1 MQFIDIPEQT
11 PSSEIDP
18 EILEI
23 FIEEVRDVLE
33 EIIAKLNIWKNNQAE
48 VNALNNLVRAFHT
61 LKGSGRLV
69 GATVIGELGWQFE
82 NVLRHIVDDKLS
94 STEELLSLLE
104 QVPVILPN
112 MLEQFQHD
120 QSPSDELITYL
131 TKINNLIAEEE
142 SAVVVKNELNL
153 DDLEIDN
160 LDLPDDNLLELD
172 DLDLPDDDDDDD
184 DVENIENLDILEL
197 PDDDLEDIENIDI
210 LELPDD
216 DDIAPLIETPSVN
229 DDPILFE
236 IFQKETR
243 EHLNNLKNILKNIE
257 DNLPTAIEPEVI
269 REFHT
274 IKGSSRNVNF
284 VTISEIAAPMEEYA
298 NDLLEYKVILSNDI
312 LVLFTQAVSFIE
324 DLFNGKT
331 IDAAEEKVLLNKVHE
346 LLEEL
351 QNEAN
356 KPEDDLPDADD
367 EFITLFLEEAD
378 EILENTQS
386 LLERWQDSPDDMQLM
401 KELQRELH
409 TLKGGARMVGI
420 VQMGDLSHHLE
431 SVLTRIVEGG
441 SETNSLLQNLIQ
453 DSVDALAAMV
463 ENLRARVPLE
473 IPKGLIQQINAA
485 INNEQI
491 EEETVTSNKKTTEQ
505 KKSNKSQEASE
516 EAEENIRVQASLI
529 SKLANMAG
537 ELSISRAHMEQY
549 QQMVKTNLVE
559 MDQTIIRL
567 RDQLRRLEI
576 ETEVQIFSNFASE
589 QDADNEEFDPLELDR
604 FSLMQQLSRSLM
616 ESVSDLMS
624 IQEIL
629 KRETRHSDNLL
640 IQQARLGS
648 DLQEG
653 IMQTRMIP
661 FGKIS
666 SRLQRIV
673 RVTAGELQ
681 KQVNF
686 VIHGETIEFERT
698 ILNSLVAPLEHMLRN
713 AIGHGIEDSE
723 TRKQAGKSEVANL
736 NIYLSRE
743 GAELVVKLSDD
754 GAGLNIAAIY
764 EKAQERGL
772 IKPNAVVSK
781 QELIN
786 FILQPAFSTAKK
798 VTQVSGRGVGM
809 DVVNAEIKHLGG
821 NLLINSNT
829 GEGTTFEIRVPLS
842 LSILQAL
849 IINVG
854 EETIAIPINHLEA
867 LRNIPSSDIF
877 CESDDNYYYNY
888 MDNKYRVFHLG
899 ELLGFSKKNTID
911 RPLVPALLIHTP
923 ESYTVLLVDEIEGMQ
938 EIVNKPVGKQL
949 GIIPWISGAS
959 ILGDGRVVLI
969 VDVSVLSHQDRCL
982 KLTSEELLN
991 KPTHRQ
997 NVKHIMVVDDS
1008 ITVRKI
1014 TASLLERQGME
1025 ALTATDG
1032 FDAMAKL
1039 QTYKPDLILL
1049 DVEMPRMDGYELAT
1063 QIRNNSD
1070 LKHLPIIMITSR
1082 TGMKHREKAR
1092 KLGINR
1098 YLGKPFNDTELLENI
1113 KDLLS

>member
-1 MQFIDIPEQT
+1 MQLIDIPEQT

-23 FIEEVRDVLE
+23 FIEEVEEVLQ
-33 EIIAKLNIWKNNQAE
+33 EIITEFNIWKNNQAE
-48 VNALNNLVRAFHT
+48 LNSLNNLVRSFHT

-82 NVLRHIVDDKLS
+82 NVLRNIVDGKFS
-94 STEELLSLLE
+94 PTQELLSLLE
-104 QVPVILPN
+104 QVPTILPN

-120 QSPSDELITYL
+120 QSTPD
-131 TKINNLIAEEE
+131 
-142 SAVVVKNELNL
+142 AVISFISQVENFTEPVADVKNELNL
-153 DDLEIDN
+153 DDLDLADDENLLDIDD
-160 LDLPDDNLLELD
+160 LDLLD
-172 DLDLPDDDDDDD
+172 DDDDDIDDIDILDLPDDD
-184 DVENIENLDILEL
+184 E
-197 PDDDLEDIENIDI
+197 
-210 LELPDD
+210 
-216 DDIAPLIETPSVN
+216 IAPLVDTPPAN
-229 DDPILFE
+229 DPILFE
-236 IFQKETR
+236 IFQKETG
-243 EHLNNLKNILKNIE
+243 EHLSNLKNILN
-257 DNLPTAIEPEVI
+257 NLEANLPEVI

-284 VTISEIAAPMEEYA
+284 LTISEIAAPMEEYA
-298 NDLLEYKVILSNDI
+298 NDLLENKITLSNDI
-312 LVLFTQAVSFIE
+312 LALFNQAVVFIE

-331 IDAAEEKVLLNKVHE
+331 VDVAEQKILLDKVHE

-356 KPEDDLPDADD
+356 KAKVEDDLPDADD

-463 ENLRARVPLE
+463 ENLRASIALE
-473 IPKGLIQQINAA
+473 IPEGLIQQINAA
-485 INNEQI
+485 INGEQI
-491 EEETVTSNKKTTEQ
+491 QEVVTKTKEKKP
-505 KKSNKSQEASE
+505 KKSQEPSE
-516 EAEENIRVQASLI
+516 ETEENIRVQASLI
-529 SKLANMAG
+529 NKLANMAG

-549 QQMVKTNLVE
+549 QQVVKNNLAE
-559 MDQTIIRL
+559 MDQTVIRL

-576 ETEVQIFSNFASE
+576 ETEVQIFSNFADS
-589 QDADNEEFDPLELDR
+589 DEEFDPLELDR
-604 FSLMQQLSRSLM
+604 FSLMQQLSRSLI
-616 ESVSDLMS
+616 ETVNDLTS

-640 IQQARLGS
+640 IEQARLGS
-648 DLQEG
+648 DLQDG

-666 SRLQRIV
+666 SRLQRIA
-673 RVTAGELQ
+673 RVTAGELH

-686 VIHGETIEFERT
+686 VIHGESIEFERT

-713 AIGHGIEDSE
+713 AIGHGIEDAE
-723 TRKQAGKSEVANL
+723 TRKQAGKPEIANI
-736 NIYLSRE
+736 NVYLSRE
-743 GAELVVKLSDD
+743 GSELVVKLTDD

-786 FILQPAFSTAKK
+786 LILQPSFSTAKK
-798 VTQVSGRGVGM
+798 ITQVSGRGVGM
-809 DVVNAEIKHLGG
+809 DVVTAEIKHLGG
-821 NLLINSNT
+821 NLLIDSNT

-842 LSILQAL
+842 LSVIQAL
-849 IINVG
+849 IINIG
-854 EETIAIPINHLEA
+854 EEAIAIPINYLEA

-888 MDNKYRVFHLG
+888 MDEKYRVFHLR
-899 ELLGFSKKNTID
+899 ELLGFNKSDTID
-911 RPLVPALLIHTP
+911 RPSIPALLIKTAEYH
-923 ESYTVLLVDEIEGMQ
+923 TVLLVDAIEGMQ
-938 EIVNKPVGKQL
+938 EIINKSVGKQL

-969 VDVSVLSHQDRCL
+969 VDVSGLNHQDRCL
-982 KLTSEELLN
+982 KLEELTSEAE
-991 KPTHRQ
+991 KDQ
-997 NVKHIMVVDDS
+997 NLTKIMVVDDS

-1014 TASLLERQGME
+1014 TARLLERQGME
-1025 ALTATDG
+1025 VLTAKDG

-1039 QTYKPDLILL
+1039 QTYTPDLLLL

-1063 QIRNNSD
+1063 QIRNNPD

-1082 TGMKHREKAR
+1082 TGIKHREKAE

-1098 YLGKPFNDTELLENI
+1098 YLGKPFNDTELMENI
-1113 KDLLS
+1113 RDLLS

>member
-1 MQFIDIPEQT
+1 MQLPNSD
-11 PSSEIDP
+11 IDP

-23 FIEEVRDVLE
+23 FIEEVQEVLE
-33 EIIAKLNIWKNNQAE
+33 EIIVEFNIWKNNQTE
-48 VNALNNLVRAFHT
+48 LNSLNNLVRGFHT

-69 GATVIGELGWQFE
+69 GATVIGDLGWHFE
-82 NVLRHIVDDKLS
+82 NVLRSIVDDKYS
-94 STEELLSLLE
+94 PTEELFSLLE
-104 QVPVILPN
+104 QVPTILPN
-112 MLEQFQHD
+112 ILEQFKND
-120 QSPSDELITYL
+120 QQPSDDIV
-131 TKINNLIAEEE
+131 KFINTVNKLLN
-142 SAVVVKNELNL
+142 KPNELNL
-153 DDLEIDN
+153 DDLEIDD
-160 LDLPDDNLLELD
+160 LELPDDID
-172 DLDLPDDDDDDD
+172 DLDLPDDD
-184 DVENIENLDILEL
+184 
-197 PDDDLEDIENIDI
+197 DIENIDI

-216 DDIAPLIETPSVN
+216 DDN
-229 DDPILFE
+229 DNNIPAEHDPILFE

-243 EHLNNLKNILKNIE
+243 EHLSNLKILLKNLE
-257 DNLPTAIEPEVI
+257 EHLPEVI

-274 IKGSSRNVNF
+274 VKGSSRNVNF
-284 VTISEIAAPMEEYA
+284 LTISEIAAPMEEYA
-298 NDLLEYKVILSNDI
+298 NDLLSNKVNVSNDI
-312 LVLFTQAVSFIE
+312 LVLFNQAVVFIE

-331 IDAAEEKVLLNKVHE
+331 VDVVAQKILLDKVHE

-356 KPEDDLPDADD
+356 KTNAEDDLPDADD

-431 SVLTRIVEGG
+431 SVLTQIVEGG
-441 SETNSLLQNLIQ
+441 SEFNSLLQNLIQ

-463 ENLRARVPLE
+463 ENLRARIPLE
-473 IPKGLIQQINAA
+473 IPAGLIQQINAA
-485 INNEQI
+485 INGEQTQ
-491 EEETVTSNKKTTEQ
+491 ETVTQIKEKKP
-505 KKSNKSQEASE
+505 KKSPETLE
-516 EAEENIRVQASLI
+516 ETEENIRVQASLI
-529 SKLANMAG
+529 NKLANMAG

-549 QQMVKTNLVE
+549 QQVVKSNLAE
-559 MDQTIIRL
+559 MDQTVIRL

-576 ETEVQIFSNFASE
+576 ETEVQIFSNFADS
-589 QDADNEEFDPLELDR
+589 DEEFDPLELDR
-604 FSLMQQLSRSLM
+604 FSLMQQLSRSLI
-616 ESVSDLMS
+616 ESVSDVIS

-640 IQQARLGS
+640 IEQARLSS

-666 SRLQRIV
+666 SRLQRIA
-673 RVTAGELQ
+673 RVTAGELK
-681 KQVNF
+681 KQVNL

-698 ILNSLVAPLEHMLRN
+698 ILNSLIAPLEHMLRN
-713 AIGHGIEDSE
+713 AIGHGVEDAE
-723 TRKQAGKSEVANL
+723 TRKQAGKSEIANI
-736 NIYLSRE
+736 NVYLSRE
-743 GAELVVKLSDD
+743 GSELVVKLSDD

-786 FILQPAFSTAKK
+786 LILQPSFSTAKK

-809 DVVNAEIKHLGG
+809 DVVTAEIKHLGG
-821 NLLINSNT
+821 NLLIHSNT
-829 GEGTTFEIRVPLS
+829 GEGTTFEVRVPLS
-842 LSILQAL
+842 LSVVQTL
-849 IINVG
+849 IVNIGDEAV
-854 EETIAIPINHLEA
+854 AIPINYLEA
-867 LRNIPSSDIF
+867 LRNIPSSEIF

-899 ELLGFSKKNTID
+899 DLLGFNKSNTID
-911 RPLVPALLIHTP
+911 RPLIPALLINTP
-923 ESYTVLLVDEIEGMQ
+923 KSRTVLLVDAIEGMQ
-938 EIVNKPVGKQL
+938 EIINKSVGKQL

-969 VDVSVLSHQDRCL
+969 VDVSALNHQDRCL
-982 KLTSEELLN
+982 KLEELTN
-991 KPTHRQ
+991 EAEKDQ
-997 NVKHIMVVDDS
+997 NIRKIMVVDDS

-1014 TASLLERQGME
+1014 TVRLLERQGME
-1025 ALTATDG
+1025 ALTAKDG

-1039 QTYKPDLILL
+1039 QTYTPDLILL

-1063 QIRNNSD
+1063 QIRNNPD

-1082 TGMKHREKAR
+1082 TGIKHREKAQ

-1098 YLGKPFNDTELLENI
+1098 YLGKPFNDIELMENI
-1113 KDLLS
+1113 RDLLS

>member
-1 MQFIDIPEQT
+1 MQLPNSD
-11 PSSEIDP
+11 IDP

-23 FIEEVRDVLE
+23 FIEEVQEVLE
-33 EIIAKLNIWKNNQAE
+33 EIIAEFNIWKNNQTE
-48 VNALNNLVRAFHT
+48 LNSLNNLIRGFHT

-69 GATVIGELGWQFE
+69 GATVIGELGWHFE
-82 NVLRHIVDDKLS
+82 NALRHIVDGKLS
-94 STEELLSLLE
+94 ATTELLSLLE
-104 QVPVILPN
+104 QVPTILPN
-112 MLEQFQHD
+112 IVEQFKND
-120 QSPSDELITYL
+120 QESSDDIVAYINTVENLL
-131 TKINNLIAEEE
+131 NTKNE
-142 SAVVVKNELNL
+142 NELNL
-153 DDLEIDN
+153 DDLEID
-160 LDLPDDNLLELD
+160 DLEI
-172 DLDLPDDDDDDD
+172 DDD
-184 DVENIENLDILEL
+184 IE
-197 PDDDLEDIENIDI
+197 
-210 LELPDD
+210 
-216 DDIAPLIETPSVN
+216 DIAPLIDDIPAVN

-236 IFQKETR
+236 IFQKETG
-243 EHLNNLKNILKNIE
+243 EHLSNLKTLLNNLQ
-257 DNLPTAIEPEVI
+257 DNLPEVI

-284 VTISEIAAPMEEYA
+284 LTISEIAAPMEEYA
-298 NDLLEYKVILSNDI
+298 NDLLKHKLILSNDI
-312 LVLFTQAVSFIE
+312 LILFDQAVVFIE

-331 IDAAEEKVLLNKVHE
+331 VDATEQKVLLDKVRE
-346 LLEEL
+346 LSEEL

-441 SETNSLLQNLIQ
+441 NEANSLLQNLIQ
-453 DSVDALAAMV
+453 DSVDALAAML
-463 ENLRARVPLE
+463 ENLRTHIPLQ
-473 IPKGLIQQINAA
+473 IPEGLIQQINAA
-485 INNEQI
+485 INNDEI
-491 EEETVTSNKKTTEQ
+491 EETVTKIKEKKP
-505 KKSNKSQEASE
+505 KKSQETLE
-516 EAEENIRVQASLI
+516 ETEENIRVQASLI
-529 SKLANMAG
+529 NKLANMAG

-549 QQMVKTNLVE
+549 QQVVKTNLTE
-559 MDQTIIRL
+559 MDQTVIRL

-576 ETEVQIFSNFASE
+576 ETEVQIFSNFADS
-589 QDADNEEFDPLELDR
+589 DEEFDPLELDR

-616 ESVSDLMS
+616 ESVSDVMS
-624 IQEIL
+624 IQETL

-640 IQQARLGS
+640 IEQARLSS

-666 SRLQRIV
+666 SRLQRIA

-681 KQVNF
+681 KPVNF

-713 AIGHGIEDSE
+713 AIGHGIENAE
-723 TRKQAGKSEVANL
+723 IRKQAGKSEIANI
-736 NIYLSRE
+736 NVYLSRE
-743 GAELVVKLSDD
+743 GSELVVKLSDD

-786 FILQPAFSTAKK
+786 LILQPSFSTAKK
-798 VTQVSGRGVGM
+798 ITQVSGRGVGM
-809 DVVNAEIKHLGG
+809 DVVTAEIKHLGG
-821 NLLINSNT
+821 NLLIHSNT

-842 LSILQAL
+842 LSVVQAL
-849 IINVG
+849 IINIG
-854 EETIAIPINHLEA
+854 EETVAIPINYLDA

-877 CESDDNYYYNY
+877 CESDDNYYFNY
-888 MDNKYRVFHLG
+888 MNEKYHVFHLG
-899 ELLGFSKKNTID
+899 ELLGFNKSNTID
-911 RPLVPALLIHTP
+911 RPSIPALLINTP
-923 ESYTVLLVDEIEGMQ
+923 KSRTVLLVDAIEGMQ
-938 EIVNKPVGKQL
+938 EIINKSVGKQL

-969 VDVSVLSHQDRCL
+969 VDVSALNHQDHCL
-982 KLTSEELLN
+982 KLEELTNEIEADENLT
-991 KPTHRQ
+991 K
-997 NVKHIMVVDDS
+997 IMVVDDS

-1014 TASLLERQGME
+1014 TARLLERQGME
-1025 ALTATDG
+1025 VLTAKDG
-1032 FDAMAKL
+1032 FDAIAKL
-1039 QTYKPDLILL
+1039 QTYTPDLMLL

-1063 QIRNNSD
+1063 QIRNNPD

-1082 TGMKHREKAR
+1082 TGVKHREKAT

-1098 YLGKPFNDTELLENI
+1098 YLGKPFNDTELMENI
-1113 KDLLS
+1113 RDLLA

>member
-1 MQFIDIPEQT
+1 MQLPNSD
-11 PSSEIDP
+11 IDP

-23 FIEEVRDVLE
+23 FIEEVQEVLE
-33 EIIAKLNIWKNNQAE
+33 EIITEFNIWKNNQTE
-48 VNALNNLVRAFHT
+48 LNSLNNLVRGFHT

-69 GATVIGELGWQFE
+69 GATVIGELGWHFE
-82 NVLRHIVDDKLS
+82 NVLRSIVDDKYS
-94 STEELLSLLE
+94 PTEELLSLLE

-112 MLEQFQHD
+112 ILEQFKND
-120 QSPSDELITYL
+120 QQPSDDIL
-131 TKINNLIAEEE
+131 TFFSKVNNLLN
-142 SAVVVKNELNL
+142 KPNELNL
-153 DDLEIDN
+153 DDLEIDD
-160 LDLPDDNLLELD
+160 LELPDDIDGLD
-172 DLDLPDDDDDDD
+172 FPDNDD
-184 DVENIENLDILEL
+184 IENLDILEL
-197 PDDDLEDIENIDI
+197 PDDDDNDIPAEH
-210 LELPDD
+210 
-216 DDIAPLIETPSVN
+216 
-229 DDPILFE
+229 DPILFE

-243 EHLNNLKNILKNIE
+243 EHLSNLKTLLKNLQE
-257 DNLPTAIEPEVI
+257 NLPEVI

-284 VTISEIAAPMEEYA
+284 LTISEIAAPMEEYA
-298 NDLLEYKVILSNDI
+298 NDLLKNKTILSNDI
-312 LVLFTQAVSFIE
+312 LILFEQAVVFIE

-331 IDAAEEKVLLNKVHE
+331 VDVVEQKVLLDKVHE

-356 KPEDDLPDADD
+356 KAKTEDDLPDADD

-441 SETNSLLQNLIQ
+441 RESNSLLQNLIQ
-453 DSVDALAAMV
+453 DSVDTLAAMV
-463 ENLRARVPLE
+463 ENLRASIALEVPE
-473 IPKGLIQQINAA
+473 GLIKQINAA
-485 INNEQI
+485 INGEQI
-491 EEETVTSNKKTTEQ
+491 QEAVTKTKEKKP
-505 KKSNKSQEASE
+505 KKSPETSE
-516 EAEENIRVQASLI
+516 TTEENIRVQASLI
-529 SKLANMAG
+529 NKLANMAG

-549 QQMVKTNLVE
+549 QQVVKSNLAE
-559 MDQTIIRL
+559 MDQTVIRL

-576 ETEVQIFSNFASE
+576 ETEVQIFSNFADS
-589 QDADNEEFDPLELDR
+589 DEEFDPLELDR
-604 FSLMQQLSRSLM
+604 FSLMQQLSRSLI
-616 ESVSDLMS
+616 ESVSDVIS

-640 IQQARLGS
+640 IEQARLSS

-666 SRLQRIV
+666 SRLQRIA
-673 RVTAGELQ
+673 RVTAGELK
-681 KQVNF
+681 KQVNL

-698 ILNSLVAPLEHMLRN
+698 ILNSLIAPLEHMLRN
-713 AIGHGIEDSE
+713 AIGHGVEDAE
-723 TRKQAGKSEVANL
+723 TRKQAGKSEIANI
-736 NIYLSRE
+736 NVYLSRE
-743 GAELVVKLSDD
+743 GSELVVKLSDD

-786 FILQPAFSTAKK
+786 LILQPSFSTAKK

-809 DVVNAEIKHLGG
+809 DVVTAEIKHLGG
-821 NLLINSNT
+821 NLLIHSNT

-842 LSILQAL
+842 LSVVQAL
-849 IINVG
+849 IINIG
-854 EETIAIPINHLEA
+854 EEAVAIPINYLEA

-899 ELLGFSKKNTID
+899 DLLGFNKSNTID
-911 RPLVPALLIHTP
+911 RPLIPALLINTP
-923 ESYTVLLVDEIEGMQ
+923 KSRTVLLVDAIEGMQ
-938 EIVNKPVGKQL
+938 EIVNKSVGKQL

-969 VDVSVLSHQDRCL
+969 ADVSGLSHQDRCL
-982 KLTSEELLN
+982 KLEELTSEAE
-991 KPTHRQ
+991 KDQ
-997 NVKHIMVVDDS
+997 NLTKIMVVDDS

-1014 TASLLERQGME
+1014 TARLLERQGME

-1039 QTYKPDLILL
+1039 QNYTPDLILL

-1063 QIRNNSD
+1063 QIRNNPD

-1082 TGMKHREKAR
+1082 TGMKHREKAK

-1098 YLGKPFNDTELLENI
+1098 YLGKPFNDTELMENI
-1113 KDLLS
+1113 RDLLS

>member
-1 MQFIDIPEQT
+1 MQLPNSD
-11 PSSEIDP
+11 IDP

-23 FIEEVRDVLE
+23 FIEEVQEVLE
-33 EIIAKLNIWKNNQAE
+33 EIIAEFNIWKNNQTE
-48 VNALNNLVRAFHT
+48 LNSLNNLVRDFHT

-69 GATVIGELGWQFE
+69 GATVIGEFGWHFE
-82 NVLRHIVDDKLS
+82 NTLRHIVDGKFS
-94 STEELLSLLE
+94 PTQELFSLLE

-112 MLEQFQHD
+112 ILEQFKND
-120 QSPSDELITYL
+120 QQPSDDIVTYL
-131 TKINNLIAEEE
+131 SKVNNLLNQ
-142 SAVVVKNELNL
+142 KNELNL
-153 DDLEIDN
+153 DDLEIDD
-160 LDLPDDNLLELD
+160 LDLPDDID
-172 DLDLPDDDDDDD
+172 DLDLPDDDDD
-184 DVENIENLDILEL
+184 IEN
-197 PDDDLEDIENIDI
+197 I

-216 DDIAPLIETPSVN
+216 DDDDNNIPAAH
-229 DDPILFE
+229 DPILFE

-243 EHLNNLKNILKNIE
+243 EHLSNLKTLLKNLQQ
-257 DNLPTAIEPEVI
+257 NLPEVI

-284 VTISEIAAPMEEYA
+284 LTISEIAAPMEEYA
-298 NDLLEYKVILSNDI
+298 NDLLSNKIILSNDI
-312 LVLFTQAVSFIE
+312 LLLFDQAVVLIE

-331 IDAAEEKVLLNKVHE
+331 VDVVEQKALLDKVHE
-346 LLEEL
+346 LLEQL
-351 QNEAN
+351 QNTAN
-356 KPEDDLPDADD
+356 QPHVEDDLPDADD

-441 SETNSLLQNLIQ
+441 SEANSLLQNLIQ
-453 DSVDALAAMV
+453 DSVDTLAAMV
-463 ENLRARVPLE
+463 ENLRASIALEVPE
-473 IPKGLIQQINAA
+473 GLIKQINAA
-485 INNEQI
+485 INGEQVQ
-491 EEETVTSNKKTTEQ
+491 EAATQTKEQKPKKSPETSEET
-505 KKSNKSQEASE
+505 
-516 EAEENIRVQASLI
+516 EENIRVQASLI
-529 SKLANMAG
+529 NKLANMAG

-549 QQMVKTNLVE
+549 QQLVKSNLAE
-559 MDQTIIRL
+559 MDQTVIRL

-576 ETEVQIFSNFASE
+576 ETEVQIFSNFADSE
-589 QDADNEEFDPLELDR
+589 EEFDPLELDR

-616 ESVSDLMS
+616 ESVSDVMS

-640 IQQARLGS
+640 IQQARLSS

-653 IMQTRMIP
+653 IMQTRMVP

-666 SRLQRIV
+666 SRLQRIA

-681 KQVNF
+681 KQVNL
-686 VIHGETIEFERT
+686 VIHGEAIEFERT

-713 AIGHGIEDSE
+713 AIGHGIEDAE
-723 TRKQAGKSEVANL
+723 TRKQAGKSEIANI
-736 NIYLSRE
+736 NVYLSRE
-743 GAELVVKLSDD
+743 GSELVVKLSDD

-786 FILQPAFSTAKK
+786 LILQPSFSTAKK
-798 VTQVSGRGVGM
+798 VTQVSGRGVGL
-809 DVVNAEIKHLGG
+809 DVVTAEIKHLGG
-821 NLLINSNT
+821 NLLIHSNT
-829 GEGTTFEIRVPLS
+829 GEGTTFEVRVPLS
-842 LSILQAL
+842 LSVVQAL
-849 IINVG
+849 IVNIG
-854 EETIAIPINHLEA
+854 EEAIAIAINYLEA
-867 LRNIPSSDIF
+867 LRNIPSSEIF
-877 CESDDNYYYNY
+877 CESDDDNYYYNY
-888 MDNKYRVFHLG
+888 MNEKYRVFHLG
-899 ELLGFSKKNTID
+899 KLLGFNQSNTID
-911 RPLVPALLIHTP
+911 RPLIPALLINTP
-923 ESYTVLLVDEIEGMQ
+923 KSRTVLLVNAIEGMQ
-938 EIVNKPVGKQL
+938 EIVNKSVGKQL

-969 VDVSVLSHQDRCL
+969 VDVSALSHQDRCL
-982 KLTSEELLN
+982 KLEELTN
-991 KPTHRQ
+991 EAEEDQ
-997 NVKHIMVVDDS
+997 NITKIMVVDDS

-1014 TASLLERQGME
+1014 TARLLERQGME

-1039 QTYKPDLILL
+1039 QTYTPDLMLL

-1063 QIRNNSD
+1063 QIRNNPD

-1082 TGMKHREKAR
+1082 TGIKHREKAK

-1098 YLGKPFNDTELLENI
+1098 YLGKPFNDADLMENI
-1113 KDLLS
+1113 RDLLS

>member
-1 MQFIDIPEQT
+1 MISYMQLPNSD
-11 PSSEIDP
+11 IDP

-23 FIEEVRDVLE
+23 FIEEVQEVLE
-33 EIIAKLNIWKNNQAE
+33 EVITEFNIWKNNEAE
-48 VNALNNLVRAFHT
+48 LNSLNNLVRGFHT

-69 GATVIGELGWQFE
+69 GATVIGELGWHFE
-82 NVLRHIVDDKLS
+82 NALRHIVDGKFS
-94 STEELLSLLE
+94 PTKELFSLLE
-104 QVPVILPN
+104 QVPAILPN
-112 MLEQFQHD
+112 ILEQFKND
-120 QSPSDELITYL
+120 QQPSDDILAYISKVE
-131 TKINNLIAEEE
+131 NLLNKKTE
-142 SAVVVKNELNL
+142 NELNL
-153 DDLEIDN
+153 DDLEIDD
-160 LDLPDDNLLELD
+160 LDFPD
-172 DLDLPDDDDDDD
+172 DLDLPDDD
-184 DVENIENLDILEL
+184 IE
-197 PDDDLEDIENIDI
+197 
-210 LELPDD
+210 
-216 DDIAPLIETPSVN
+216 DIAPLIDEIPTVN

-243 EHLNNLKNILKNIE
+243 EHLNNLKTLLN
-257 DNLPTAIEPEVI
+257 NLQENLPEVI

-274 IKGSSRNVNF
+274 IKGSSRNVDF
-284 VTISEIAAPMEEYA
+284 LTISEIAAPMEEYA
-298 NDLLEYKVILSNDI
+298 NDLLTNKVSLSNE
-312 LVLFTQAVSFIE
+312 VLLLFDQAVTFIE

-331 IDAAEEKVLLNKVHE
+331 VDTTEQKVLLDKVRE
-346 LLEEL
+346 LSEEL

-441 SETNSLLQNLIQ
+441 GETNSLLQNLIQ
-453 DSVDALAAMV
+453 DSVDALAAML
-463 ENLRARVPLE
+463 ENLRAHIPLQ
-473 IPKGLIQQINAA
+473 IPEGLIKQINAA
-485 INNEQI
+485 VNGEQI
-491 EEETVTSNKKTTEQ
+491 EETVTKTKENKPKKSPETVEQ
-505 KKSNKSQEASE
+505 
-516 EAEENIRVQASLI
+516 AEENIRVQASLI
-529 SKLANMAG
+529 NKLANMAG

-549 QQMVKTNLVE
+549 QQVVKSNLTE
-559 MDQTIIRL
+559 MDQTVIRL

-576 ETEVQIFSNFASE
+576 ETEVQIFSNFADS
-589 QDADNEEFDPLELDR
+589 DEEFDPLELDR

-616 ESVSDLMS
+616 ESVSDVIS

-640 IQQARLGS
+640 IQQARLSS

-666 SRLQRIV
+666 SRLQRIA

-713 AIGHGIEDSE
+713 AIGHGIEDAE
-723 TRKQAGKSEVANL
+723 TRKQAGKSEVANI
-736 NIYLSRE
+736 NVYLSRE
-743 GAELVVKLSDD
+743 GSELVVKLSDD

-786 FILQPAFSTAKK
+786 LILQPSFSTAKK

-809 DVVNAEIKHLGG
+809 DVVTAEIKHLGG

-842 LSILQAL
+842 LSVVQTL
-849 IINVG
+849 IVNIGDEAV
-854 EETIAIPINHLEA
+854 AIPINYLEA

-877 CESDDNYYYNY
+877 CESDDNYYFNY
-888 MDNKYRVFHLG
+888 MNEKYHVFHLG
-899 ELLGFSKKNTID
+899 ELLGFHKSNRID
-911 RPLVPALLIHTP
+911 RPSIPALLINT
-923 ESYTVLLVDEIEGMQ
+923 SKSRTVLLVDAIEGMQ
-938 EIVNKPVGKQL
+938 EIINKSVGKQL
-949 GIIPWISGAS
+949 GTIPWISGAS

-969 VDVSVLSHQDRCL
+969 VDVSALNHQDHCL
-982 KLTSEELLN
+982 KLEELTNEIETDENLT
-991 KPTHRQ
+991 K
-997 NVKHIMVVDDS
+997 IMVVDDS

-1014 TASLLERQGME
+1014 TARLLERQGME
-1025 ALTATDG
+1025 VLTAKDG
-1032 FDAMAKL
+1032 FDAIAKL
-1039 QTYKPDLILL
+1039 QTYTPDLMLL

-1063 QIRNNSD
+1063 QIRNNPD

-1082 TGMKHREKAR
+1082 TGMKHREKAQ

-1098 YLGKPFNDTELLENI
+1098 YLGKPFNDTELMENI
-1113 KDLLS
+1113 RDLLS

>member
-1 MQFIDIPEQT
+1 MQLIDIPEQT

-23 FIEEVRDVLE
+23 FIEEVEEVLQ
-33 EIIAKLNIWKNNQAE
+33 EIITEFNIWKNNQAE
-48 VNALNNLVRAFHT
+48 LHSLNNLVRSFHT

-82 NVLRHIVDDKLS
+82 NELRNIVDGKFS
-94 STEELLSLLE
+94 PTQELLSLLE
-104 QVPVILPN
+104 QVPAILPN

-120 QSPSDELITYL
+120 QSTPDAVISFISQVEDL
-131 TKINNLIAEEE
+131 TEPVAD
-142 SAVVVKNELNL
+142 VKNELNL
-153 DDLEIDN
+153 DDLEIDDLDEN
-160 LDLPDDNLLELD
+160 LLDIDDLDLLD
-172 DLDLPDDDDDDD
+172 DDLDDIDDIDILDLPDDDDDD
-184 DVENIENLDILEL
+184 E
-197 PDDDLEDIENIDI
+197 
-210 LELPDD
+210 
-216 DDIAPLIETPSVN
+216 IAPLVDTPPAN
-229 DDPILFE
+229 DPILFE
-236 IFQKETR
+236 IFQKETG
-243 EHLNNLKNILKNIE
+243 EHLSNLKNILN
-257 DNLPTAIEPEVI
+257 NLETNLPEVI

-284 VTISEIAAPMEEYA
+284 LTISEIAAPMEEYA
-298 NDLLEYKVILSNDI
+298 NDLLENKITLSNDI
-312 LVLFTQAVSFIE
+312 LALFNQAVVFIE

-331 IDAAEEKVLLNKVHE
+331 VNVAEQKILLDKVHE

-356 KPEDDLPDADD
+356 KAKVEDDLPDADD

-463 ENLRARVPLE
+463 ENLRASIALE
-473 IPKGLIQQINAA
+473 IPEGLIQQINAA
-485 INNEQI
+485 INGEQI
-491 EEETVTSNKKTTEQ
+491 QEVVTKTKEKKP
-505 KKSNKSQEASE
+505 KKSQEPSE
-516 EAEENIRVQASLI
+516 ETEENIRVQASLI
-529 SKLANMAG
+529 NKLANMAG

-549 QQMVKTNLVE
+549 QQVVKNNLAE
-559 MDQTIIRL
+559 MDQTVIRL

-576 ETEVQIFSNFASE
+576 ETEVQIFSNFADS
-589 QDADNEEFDPLELDR
+589 DEEFDPLELDR
-604 FSLMQQLSRSLM
+604 FSLMQQLSRSLI
-616 ESVSDLMS
+616 ETVSDLTS

-640 IQQARLGS
+640 IEQARLGS
-648 DLQEG
+648 DLQDG

-666 SRLQRIV
+666 SRLQRIA
-673 RVTAGELQ
+673 RVTAGELH

-686 VIHGETIEFERT
+686 VIHGESIEFERT

-713 AIGHGIEDSE
+713 AIGHGIEDAE
-723 TRKQAGKSEVANL
+723 TRKQAGKPEIANI
-736 NIYLSRE
+736 NVYLSRE
-743 GAELVVKLSDD
+743 GSELVVKLTDD

-786 FILQPAFSTAKK
+786 LILQPSFSTAKK
-798 VTQVSGRGVGM
+798 ITQVSGRGVGM
-809 DVVNAEIKHLGG
+809 DVVTAEIKHLGG
-821 NLLINSNT
+821 NLLIDSNT
-829 GEGTTFEIRVPLS
+829 GEGTIFEIRVPLS
-842 LSILQAL
+842 LSVIQAL
-849 IINVG
+849 IINIG
-854 EETIAIPINHLEA
+854 EEAIAIPINYLEA

-888 MDNKYRVFHLG
+888 MDDKYRVFHLG
-899 ELLGFSKKNTID
+899 ELLGFNKSNTID
-911 RPLVPALLIHTP
+911 RPSIPALLIKTAEYH
-923 ESYTVLLVDEIEGMQ
+923 TVLLVDAIEGMQ
-938 EIVNKPVGKQL
+938 EIINKSVGKQL

-969 VDVSVLSHQDRCL
+969 VDVSGLNHQDRCL
-982 KLTSEELLN
+982 KLEELTSEAE
-991 KPTHRQ
+991 KDQ
-997 NVKHIMVVDDS
+997 NLTKIMVVDDS

-1014 TASLLERQGME
+1014 TARLLERQGME
-1025 ALTATDG
+1025 VLTAKDG

-1039 QTYKPDLILL
+1039 QTYTPDLLLL

-1063 QIRNNSD
+1063 QIRNNPD

-1082 TGMKHREKAR
+1082 TGIKHREKAE

-1098 YLGKPFNDTELLENI
+1098 YLGKPFNDTELMENI
-1113 KDLLS
+1113 RDLLS

>member
-1 MQFIDIPEQT
+1 MQL

-23 FIEEVRDVLE
+23 FIEEVQEVLE
-33 EIIAKLNIWKNNQAE
+33 EIIAAFNIWQNNQTE
-48 VNALNNLVRAFHT
+48 LNSLDNLVRGFHT

-69 GATVIGELGWQFE
+69 GATVIGELGWHFE
-82 NVLRHIVDDKLS
+82 NTLRHIVDGKFS
-94 STEELLSLLE
+94 PTKELFSLLE
-104 QVPVILPN
+104 QVPVILPKI
-112 MLEQFQHD
+112 LEQFKNNQ
-120 QSPSDELITYL
+120 QPSDDIVTYL
-131 TKINNLIAEEE
+131 NAVNNLLN
-142 SAVVVKNELNL
+142 KNNELNL
-153 DDLEIDN
+153 DDLEID
-160 LDLPDDNLLELD
+160 
-172 DLDLPDDDDDDD
+172 DLDLPDDIDDLDFPDDD
-184 DVENIENLDILEL
+184 IENLDILDL
-197 PDDDLEDIENIDI
+197 PDDDIENPT
-210 LELPDD
+210 EH
-216 DDIAPLIETPSVN
+216 
-229 DDPILFE
+229 DPILFE
-236 IFQKETR
+236 IFQKETS
-243 EHLNNLKNILKNIE
+243 EHLSNLKTLLKNLQ
-257 DNLPTAIEPEVI
+257 DKLPEVI

-284 VTISEIAAPMEEYA
+284 LTISEIAAPMEEYA
-298 NDLLEYKVILSNDI
+298 NDLLKNKTTLSNEIVTLFDQSV
-312 LVLFTQAVSFIE
+312 VLIE

-331 IDAAEEKVLLNKVHE
+331 VDVVEQKILLDKVHE

-356 KPEDDLPDADD
+356 KPNVEDDLPDADD

-441 SETNSLLQNLIQ
+441 CGSNSLLQNLIQ
-453 DSVDALAAMV
+453 DSVDTLAAMV
-463 ENLRARVPLE
+463 ENLRASIPLE
-473 IPKGLIQQINAA
+473 VPEGLIKQINSA
-485 INNEQI
+485 INGEQI
-491 EEETVTSNKKTTEQ
+491 EETVTKIKENKPK
-505 KKSNKSQEASE
+505 KSQETLE
-516 EAEENIRVQASLI
+516 ETEENIRVQASLI
-529 SKLANMAG
+529 NKLANMAG

-549 QQMVKTNLVE
+549 QQVVKSNLAE
-559 MDQTIIRL
+559 MDQTVIRL

-576 ETEVQIFSNFASE
+576 ETEVQIFSNFADS
-589 QDADNEEFDPLELDR
+589 DEEFDPLELDR

-616 ESVSDLMS
+616 ESVSDLTS

-629 KRETRHSDNLL
+629 KTETRHSDNLL
-640 IQQARLGS
+640 IEQARLSS

-653 IMQTRMIP
+653 IMQTRMVP

-666 SRLQRIV
+666 SRLQRIA

-713 AIGHGIEDSE
+713 AIGHGIEDAE
-723 TRKQAGKSEVANL
+723 TRKQAGKSEVANI

-743 GAELVVKLSDD
+743 GSELVVKLSDD

-781 QELIN
+781 KELIN
-786 FILQPAFSTAKK
+786 LILQPSFSTAKK

-809 DVVNAEIKHLGG
+809 DVVTAEIKHLGG
-821 NLLINSNT
+821 NLLIHSNT

-842 LSILQAL
+842 LSVVQAL
-849 IINVG
+849 IINIG
-854 EETIAIPINHLEA
+854 EEAIAIPINYLEA

-888 MDNKYRVFHLG
+888 MDDKYRVFHLG
-899 ELLGFSKKNTID
+899 ELLGFNKFNTID
-911 RPLVPALLIHTP
+911 RPSIPALLINTP
-923 ESYTVLLVDEIEGMQ
+923 KSRTVLLVDAIEGMQ
-938 EIVNKPVGKQL
+938 EIVNKSVGKQL
-949 GIIPWISGAS
+949 GVIPWISGAS

-969 VDVSVLSHQDRCL
+969 VDVSALSHQDRCL
-982 KLTSEELLN
+982 KFNSEEFTNEIEKDHNLT
-991 KPTHRQ
+991 K
-997 NVKHIMVVDDS
+997 IMVVDDS

-1014 TASLLERQGME
+1014 TARLLERQGME
-1025 ALTATDG
+1025 ALTAKDG

-1039 QTYKPDLILL
+1039 QTYIPDLILL

-1063 QIRNNSD
+1063 QIRNNPD

-1082 TGMKHREKAR
+1082 TGIKHREKAK

-1098 YLGKPFNDTELLENI
+1098 YLGKPFNDIELMENI
-1113 KDLLS
+1113 RDLLS

>member
-1 MQFIDIPEQT
+1 MQL

-23 FIEEVRDVLE
+23 FTEEVQEVLE
-33 EIIAKLNIWKNNQAE
+33 EIIAEFNIWKNNQTE
-48 VNALNNLVRAFHT
+48 LNSLNNLVRCFHT

-69 GATVIGELGWQFE
+69 GATVIGELGWHFE
-82 NVLRHIVDDKLS
+82 NVLRSIVDDKYS
-94 STEELLSLLE
+94 PTKELFSLLE
-104 QVPVILPN
+104 QVPAILPN
-112 MLEQFQHD
+112 ILEQFKND
-120 QSPSDELITYL
+120 QQPSDDILTY
-131 TKINNLIAEEE
+131 INTIENLLNK
-142 SAVVVKNELNL
+142 KNELNL
-153 DDLEIDN
+153 DDLEIDD
-160 LDLPDDNLLELD
+160 LELPDDIDGLD
-172 DLDLPDDDDDDD
+172 FPDDDDDD
-184 DVENIENLDILEL
+184 IENLDILEL
-197 PDDDLEDIENIDI
+197 PDDDDNDIPAEH
-210 LELPDD
+210 
-216 DDIAPLIETPSVN
+216 
-229 DDPILFE
+229 DPILFE

-243 EHLNNLKNILKNIE
+243 EHLNNLKNLLKNLQE
-257 DNLPTAIEPEVI
+257 NLPEVI

-284 VTISEIAAPMEEYA
+284 LTISEIAAPMEEYA
-298 NDLLEYKVILSNDI
+298 NDLYSNKITISSDIIILFNQS
-312 LVLFTQAVSFIE
+312 VGFIE

-331 IDAAEEKVLLNKVHE
+331 VDVVEEKVLLDKVHE

-356 KPEDDLPDADD
+356 KPNIEDDLPDADD

-441 SETNSLLQNLIQ
+441 SEFNSLLQNLIQ
-453 DSVDALAAMV
+453 DSVDTLAAMV
-463 ENLRARVPLE
+463 ENLRASIPLE
-473 IPKGLIQQINAA
+473 IPEGLIKQINAA
-485 INNEQI
+485 INGEQI
-491 EEETVTSNKKTTEQ
+491 QEAVTKTKER
-505 KKSNKSQEASE
+505 KPNKSQETSE
-516 EAEENIRVQASLI
+516 TTEENIRVQASLI
-529 SKLANMAG
+529 NKLANMAG

-549 QQMVKTNLVE
+549 QQVVKSNLAE
-559 MDQTIIRL
+559 MDQTVIRL

-576 ETEVQIFSNFASE
+576 ETEVQIFSNFADS
-589 QDADNEEFDPLELDR
+589 DEEFDPLELDR

-616 ESVSDLMS
+616 ESVSDVIS

-640 IQQARLGS
+640 IQQARLSS

-666 SRLQRIV
+666 SRLQRIA

-686 VIHGETIEFERT
+686 VIHGESIEFERT

-713 AIGHGIEDSE
+713 AIGHGIEDVE
-723 TRKQAGKSEVANL
+723 TRKQAGKSEVANI
-736 NIYLSRE
+736 NVYLSRE
-743 GAELVVKLSDD
+743 GSELVVKLSDD
-754 GAGLNIAAIY
+754 GAGLNVAAIY

-786 FILQPAFSTAKK
+786 LILQPSFSTAKK

-809 DVVNAEIKHLGG
+809 DVVTAEIKHLGG
-821 NLLINSNT
+821 NLLIHSNT

-842 LSILQAL
+842 LSVVQAL
-849 IINVG
+849 IINIG
-854 EETIAIPINHLEA
+854 EEAVAIPINYLEA

-899 ELLGFSKKNTID
+899 DLLGFNKSNTID
-911 RPLVPALLIHTP
+911 RPLIPALLINTP
-923 ESYTVLLVDEIEGMQ
+923 KSPTVLLVDAIEGMQ
-938 EIVNKPVGKQL
+938 EIINKSVGKQL

-969 VDVSVLSHQDRCL
+969 VDVSALSHQDRCL
-982 KLTSEELLN
+982 KLEELTN
-991 KPTHRQ
+991 EAEKDQ
-997 NVKHIMVVDDS
+997 NIRKIMVVDDS

-1014 TASLLERQGME
+1014 TVRLLERQGME
-1025 ALTATDG
+1025 ALTAKDG

-1039 QTYKPDLILL
+1039 QTYTPDLILL

-1063 QIRNNSD
+1063 QIRNNPD

-1082 TGMKHREKAR
+1082 TGIKHREKAK

-1098 YLGKPFNDTELLENI
+1098 YLGKPFNDIELMENI
-1113 KDLLS
+1113 RDLLS

>member
-1 MQFIDIPEQT
+1 MQLIDIPEQT

-23 FIEEVRDVLE
+23 FIEEVEEVLQ
-33 EIIAKLNIWKNNQAE
+33 EIITEFNIWKNNQAE
-48 VNALNNLVRAFHT
+48 LHSLNNLVRSFHT

-82 NVLRHIVDDKLS
+82 NELRNIVDGKFS
-94 STEELLSLLE
+94 PTQELLSLLE
-104 QVPVILPN
+104 QVPAILPN

-120 QSPSDELITYL
+120 QSTPDAVISFISQVENL
-131 TKINNLIAEEE
+131 TEPVAD
-142 SAVVVKNELNL
+142 VKNELNL
-153 DDLEIDN
+153 DDLEIDD
-160 LDLPDDNLLELD
+160 LDLADDENLLDIDDLDLLD
-172 DLDLPDDDDDDD
+172 DDDDLEGIDDIDILDLPDDDDDD
-184 DVENIENLDILEL
+184 E
-197 PDDDLEDIENIDI
+197 
-210 LELPDD
+210 
-216 DDIAPLIETPSVN
+216 IAPLVDTPPAN
-229 DDPILFE
+229 DPILFE
-236 IFQKETR
+236 IFQKETG
-243 EHLNNLKNILKNIE
+243 EHLSNLKNILN
-257 DNLPTAIEPEVI
+257 NLEANLPEVI

-284 VTISEIAAPMEEYA
+284 LTISEIAAPMEEYA
-298 NDLLEYKVILSNDI
+298 NDLLENKVNLSNDI
-312 LVLFTQAVSFIE
+312 LALFNQAVVFIE

-331 IDAAEEKVLLNKVHE
+331 INVAEQKILLDKVHE

-356 KPEDDLPDADD
+356 KAKVEDDLPDADD

-463 ENLRARVPLE
+463 ENLRASIALE
-473 IPKGLIQQINAA
+473 IPEGLIQQINAA
-485 INNEQI
+485 INGEQI
-491 EEETVTSNKKTTEQ
+491 QEVVTKTKEKKP
-505 KKSNKSQEASE
+505 KKSQEPSE
-516 EAEENIRVQASLI
+516 ETEENIRVQASLI
-529 SKLANMAG
+529 NKLANMAG

-549 QQMVKTNLVE
+549 QQAVKSNLAE
-559 MDQTIIRL
+559 MDQTVIRL

-576 ETEVQIFSNFASE
+576 ETEVQIFSNFADS
-589 QDADNEEFDPLELDR
+589 DEEFDPLELDR
-604 FSLMQQLSRSLM
+604 FSLMQQLSRSLI
-616 ESVSDLMS
+616 ETVSDLTS

-640 IQQARLGS
+640 IEQARLGS
-648 DLQEG
+648 DLQDG

-666 SRLQRIV
+666 SRLQRIA
-673 RVTAGELQ
+673 RVTAGELH

-686 VIHGETIEFERT
+686 VIHGESIEFERT

-713 AIGHGIEDSE
+713 AIGHGIEDAE
-723 TRKQAGKSEVANL
+723 TRKQAGKPEIANI
-736 NIYLSRE
+736 NVYLSRE
-743 GAELVVKLSDD
+743 GSELVVKLSDD

-786 FILQPAFSTAKK
+786 LILQPSFSTAKK

-809 DVVNAEIKHLGG
+809 DVVTAEIKHLGG
-821 NLLINSNT
+821 NLLIDSNT

-842 LSILQAL
+842 LSVIQAL
-849 IINVG
+849 IINIG
-854 EETIAIPINHLEA
+854 EEAIAIPINYLEA

-888 MDNKYRVFHLG
+888 MDEKYRVFHLR
-899 ELLGFSKKNTID
+899 ELLGFNKSDTID
-911 RPLVPALLIHTP
+911 RPSIPALLIKTAEYH
-923 ESYTVLLVDEIEGMQ
+923 TVLLVDAIEGMQ
-938 EIVNKPVGKQL
+938 EIINKSVGKQL

-969 VDVSVLSHQDRCL
+969 VDVSGLSHQDRCL
-982 KLTSEELLN
+982 KLEELTN
-991 KPTHRQ
+991 ETEKDQ
-997 NVKHIMVVDDS
+997 NLTKIMVVDDS

-1014 TASLLERQGME
+1014 TARLLERQGME
-1025 ALTATDG
+1025 VLTAKDG

-1039 QTYKPDLILL
+1039 QTYTPDLLLL

-1063 QIRNNSD
+1063 QIRNNPD

-1082 TGMKHREKAR
+1082 TGIKHREKAE

-1098 YLGKPFNDTELLENI
+1098 YLGKPFNDTELMENI
-1113 KDLLS
+1113 RDLLS

>member
-1 MQFIDIPEQT
+1 VISYMQLPNSD
-11 PSSEIDP
+11 IDP

-23 FIEEVRDVLE
+23 FIEEVQEVLE
-33 EIIAKLNIWKNNQAE
+33 EIIVEFNIWKNNQTE
-48 VNALNNLVRAFHT
+48 LNSLNNLVRGFHT

-69 GATVIGELGWQFE
+69 GATVIGDLGWHFE
-82 NVLRHIVDDKLS
+82 NVLRSIVDDKYS
-94 STEELLSLLE
+94 PTEELFSLLE
-104 QVPVILPN
+104 QVPTILPN
-112 MLEQFQHD
+112 ILEQFKND
-120 QSPSDELITYL
+120 QQPSDDI
-131 TKINNLIAEEE
+131 
-142 SAVVVKNELNL
+142 VKFLNTVNKLLNKPNELNL
-153 DDLEIDN
+153 DDLEIDD
-160 LDLPDDNLLELD
+160 LELPDDID
-172 DLDLPDDDDDDD
+172 DFDLPDDD
-184 DVENIENLDILEL
+184 
-197 PDDDLEDIENIDI
+197 DIENIDI

-216 DDIAPLIETPSVN
+216 DDN
-229 DDPILFE
+229 DNDISTEHDPILFE

-243 EHLNNLKNILKNIE
+243 EHLSNLKILLKNLE
-257 DNLPTAIEPEVI
+257 EHLPEVI

-274 IKGSSRNVNF
+274 IKGSSRNVDF
-284 VTISEIAAPMEEYA
+284 LTISEIAAPMEEYA
-298 NDLLEYKVILSNDI
+298 NDLLSNKVNVSNDI
-312 LVLFTQAVSFIE
+312 LSLFNQAVVFIE

-331 IDAAEEKVLLNKVHE
+331 VDVVAQKILLDKVHE

-356 KPEDDLPDADD
+356 KTNAEDDLPDADD

-441 SETNSLLQNLIQ
+441 SEFNSLLQNLIQ

-463 ENLRARVPLE
+463 ENLRARIPLE
-473 IPKGLIQQINAA
+473 IPAGLIQQINAA
-485 INNEQI
+485 INGEQTQ
-491 EEETVTSNKKTTEQ
+491 ETVTQIKEKKP
-505 KKSNKSQEASE
+505 KKSPETLE
-516 EAEENIRVQASLI
+516 ETEENIRVQASLI
-529 SKLANMAG
+529 NKLANMAG

-549 QQMVKTNLVE
+549 QQVVKSNLAE
-559 MDQTIIRL
+559 MDQTVIRL

-576 ETEVQIFSNFASE
+576 ETEVQIFSNFADS
-589 QDADNEEFDPLELDR
+589 DEEFDPLELDR
-604 FSLMQQLSRSLM
+604 FSLMQQLSRSLI
-616 ESVSDLMS
+616 ESVSDVIS

-640 IQQARLGS
+640 IQQARLSS

-666 SRLQRIV
+666 SRLQRIA
-673 RVTAGELQ
+673 RVTAGELK
-681 KQVNF
+681 KQVNL

-698 ILNSLVAPLEHMLRN
+698 ILNSLIAPLEHMLRN
-713 AIGHGIEDSE
+713 AIGHGVEDAE
-723 TRKQAGKSEVANL
+723 TRKQAGKSEIANI
-736 NIYLSRE
+736 NVYLSRE
-743 GAELVVKLSDD
+743 GSELVVKLSDD

-786 FILQPAFSTAKK
+786 LILQPSFSTAKK

-809 DVVNAEIKHLGG
+809 DVVTAEIKHLGG
-821 NLLINSNT
+821 NLLIHSNT

-842 LSILQAL
+842 LSVVQTL
-849 IINVG
+849 IVNIGDEAV
-854 EETIAIPINHLEA
+854 AIPINYLEA
-867 LRNIPSSDIF
+867 LRNIPSSEIF

-899 ELLGFSKKNTID
+899 KLLGFNKSNTID
-911 RPLVPALLIHTP
+911 RPLIPALLINTP
-923 ESYTVLLVDEIEGMQ
+923 KYRTVLLVDAIEGMQ
-938 EIVNKPVGKQL
+938 EIVNKSVGKQL

-969 VDVSVLSHQDRCL
+969 VDVSPLSHQDRCL
-982 KLTSEELLN
+982 KLSCKELTNEAEKDENLT
-991 KPTHRQ
+991 K
-997 NVKHIMVVDDS
+997 IMVVDDS

-1014 TASLLERQGME
+1014 TARLLERQGME
-1025 ALTATDG
+1025 TLTAKDG

-1039 QTYKPDLILL
+1039 QTYTPDLMLL

-1063 QIRNNSD
+1063 QIRNNPD

-1082 TGMKHREKAR
+1082 TGIKHREKAQ

-1098 YLGKPFNDTELLENI
+1098 YLGKPFNDIELMENI
-1113 KDLLS
+1113 RDLLS

>member
-1 MQFIDIPEQT
+1 MQLPNSD
-11 PSSEIDP
+11 IDP

-23 FIEEVRDVLE
+23 FIEEVQEVLE
-33 EIIAKLNIWKNNQAE
+33 EVITEFNIWKNNEAE
-48 VNALNNLVRAFHT
+48 LNSLNNLVRGFHT

-69 GATVIGELGWQFE
+69 GATVIGELGWHFE
-82 NVLRHIVDDKLS
+82 NALRHIVDGKFS
-94 STEELLSLLE
+94 PTKELFSLLE
-104 QVPVILPN
+104 QVPAILPN
-112 MLEQFQHD
+112 ILEQFKND
-120 QSPSDELITYL
+120 QQPSDDILAYISKVE
-131 TKINNLIAEEE
+131 NLLNKKTE
-142 SAVVVKNELNL
+142 NELNL
-153 DDLEIDN
+153 DDLEIDD
-160 LDLPDDNLLELD
+160 LDFPD
-172 DLDLPDDDDDDD
+172 DLDLPDDD
-184 DVENIENLDILEL
+184 IE
-197 PDDDLEDIENIDI
+197 
-210 LELPDD
+210 
-216 DDIAPLIETPSVN
+216 DIAPLIDEIPTVN

-243 EHLNNLKNILKNIE
+243 EHLNNLKTLLN
-257 DNLPTAIEPEVI
+257 NLQENLPEVI

-274 IKGSSRNVNF
+274 IKGSSRNVDF
-284 VTISEIAAPMEEYA
+284 LTISEIAAPMEEYA
-298 NDLLEYKVILSNDI
+298 NDLLTNKVSLSNE
-312 LVLFTQAVSFIE
+312 VLLLFDQAVTFIE

-331 IDAAEEKVLLNKVHE
+331 VDTTEQKVLLDKVRE
-346 LLEEL
+346 LSEEL

-441 SETNSLLQNLIQ
+441 GETNSLLQNLIQ
-453 DSVDALAAMV
+453 DSVDALAAML
-463 ENLRARVPLE
+463 ENLRAHIPLQ
-473 IPKGLIQQINAA
+473 IPEGLIKQINAA
-485 INNEQI
+485 VNGEQI
-491 EEETVTSNKKTTEQ
+491 EETVTKTKENKPKKSPETVEQ
-505 KKSNKSQEASE
+505 
-516 EAEENIRVQASLI
+516 AEENIRVQASLI
-529 SKLANMAG
+529 NKLANMAG

-549 QQMVKTNLVE
+549 QQVVKSNLTE
-559 MDQTIIRL
+559 MDQTVIRL

-576 ETEVQIFSNFASE
+576 ETEVQIFSNFADS
-589 QDADNEEFDPLELDR
+589 DEEFDPLELDR

-616 ESVSDLMS
+616 ESVSDVIS

-640 IQQARLGS
+640 IQQARLSS

-666 SRLQRIV
+666 SRLQRIA

-713 AIGHGIEDSE
+713 AIGHGIEDAE
-723 TRKQAGKSEVANL
+723 TRKQAGKSEVANI
-736 NIYLSRE
+736 NVYLSRE
-743 GAELVVKLSDD
+743 GSELVVKLSDD

-786 FILQPAFSTAKK
+786 LILQPSFSTAKK

-809 DVVNAEIKHLGG
+809 DVVTAEIKHLGG

-842 LSILQAL
+842 LSVVQTL
-849 IINVG
+849 IVNIGDEAV
-854 EETIAIPINHLEA
+854 AIPINYLEA

-877 CESDDNYYYNY
+877 CESDDNYYFNY
-888 MDNKYRVFHLG
+888 MNEKYHVFHLG
-899 ELLGFSKKNTID
+899 ELLGFHKSNRID
-911 RPLVPALLIHTP
+911 RPSIPALLINT
-923 ESYTVLLVDEIEGMQ
+923 SKSRTVLLVDAIEGMQ
-938 EIVNKPVGKQL
+938 EIINKSVGKQL
-949 GIIPWISGAS
+949 GTIPWISGAS

-969 VDVSVLSHQDRCL
+969 VDVSALNHQDHCL
-982 KLTSEELLN
+982 KLEELTNEIETDENLT
-991 KPTHRQ
+991 K
-997 NVKHIMVVDDS
+997 IMVVDDS

-1014 TASLLERQGME
+1014 TARLLERQGME
-1025 ALTATDG
+1025 VLTAKDG
-1032 FDAMAKL
+1032 FDAIAKL
-1039 QTYKPDLILL
+1039 QTYTPDLMLL

-1063 QIRNNSD
+1063 QIRNNPD

-1082 TGMKHREKAR
+1082 TGMKHREKAQ

-1098 YLGKPFNDTELLENI
+1098 YLGKPFNDTELMENI
-1113 KDLLS
+1113 RDLLS